1 MEKKSNFL
9 YYFSTAVVGL
19 YFVLGLFMMFSPS
32 VAAMLPEGKNTILGI
47 IVMLYG
53 VFRVYRL
60 RKLNESLK
68 NEHNS

>member
-1 MEKKSNFL
+1 MI
-9 YYFSTAVVGL
+9 
-19 YFVLGLFMMFSPS
+19 FSPS

-47 IVMLYG
+47 VVMLYG

-60 RKLNESLK
+60 RKLNERLK